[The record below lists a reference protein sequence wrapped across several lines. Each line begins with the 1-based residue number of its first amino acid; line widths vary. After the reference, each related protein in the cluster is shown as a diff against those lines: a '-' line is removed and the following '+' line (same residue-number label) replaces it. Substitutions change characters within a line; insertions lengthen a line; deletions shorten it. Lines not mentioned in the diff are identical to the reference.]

1 MEVEPNGTIRQLRS
15 LGDEQYDDINQ
26 ARQFLRTWQKTVAK
40 RLTPEDLE
48 LSETS
53 KQLRLEEFRDLEE
66 NRITVRTGKLAGVP
80 LLEVLQKDLMEAA

>member
-1 MEVEPNGTIRQLRS
+1 M
-15 LGDEQYDDINQ
+15 
-26 ARQFLRTWQKTVAK
+26 RTWQKTVAK

-66 NRITVRTGKLAGVP
+66 NQITVRTGKLAGVP

>member
-1 MEVEPNGTIRQLRS
+1 MEVEPNGTIRQLLS